1 MFNLVTFV
9 SNLARLI
16 SGSHFRTDYKAET
29 DIVSG
34 QTKHY
39 LKLSTSDKDYQLYRF
54 MVNNGDID
62 IFVIKEFEYI
72 GVNEYLLASITLED
86 ILEDGKFDANSS
98 NFNKVNACIIKA
110 VMTHYTC
117 SKAGKLTPLPLSVPL
132 SFDFKLGRIGTE
144 ILRSV
149 ASSIISNT
157 RQAIL
162 KDSVVP
168 NSLWIYVGGTN
179 SYVFIRPFDN
189 TLLVM
194 IFTVGYDGMTGG
206 NNYKYI
212 YHDVYYAG
220 DIFSLNDMVTKIC
233 EICSK

>member
-39 LKLSTSDKDYQLYRF
+39 LKLSTSDKDKQLYRF
-54 MVNNGDID
+54 AVNNGDID
-62 IFVIKEFEYI
+62 IFVVKELDYI

-86 ILEDGKFDANSS
+86 ILEDGEFDTSNT
-98 NFNKVNACIIKA
+98 NFNRVMACIIKA
-110 VMTHYTC
+110 VMTHYAC
-117 SKAGKLTPLPLSVPL
+117 SKADKLIPLPLSVPL
-132 SFDFKLGRIGTE
+132 SFDFKPSKVGPE
-144 ILRSV
+144 ILLSV
-149 ASSIISNT
+149 ANSIVRNT
-157 RQAIL
+157 KNAVVE
-162 KDSVVP
+162 DSVVP

-179 SYVFIRPFDN
+179 SNVFIRPFDN
-189 TLLVM
+189 VLLVM
-194 IFTVGYDGMTGG
+194 IFTVCYDGMTSGSAF
-206 NNYKYI
+206 KYI
-212 YHDVYYAG
+212 YHDTYYTG

-233 EICSK
+233 EVCD

>member
-16 SGSHFRTDYKAET
+16 SGSHFRSDYKAET

-39 LKLSTSDKDYQLYRF
+39 LKLSTSDKDYNLYRF
-54 MVNNGDID
+54 AVNNGDID
-62 IFVIKEFEYI
+62 IFFVKDLEHI
-72 GVNEYLLASITLED
+72 GTNEYLLASITLED
-86 ILEDGKFDANSS
+86 ILEDGKFETSNS
-98 NFNKVNACIIKA
+98 NFNRVMTCIIKA
-110 VMTHYTC
+110 IMTHYAC
-117 SKAGKLTPLPLSVPL
+117 SKADKLIPLPLSVPL
-132 SFDFKLGRIGTE
+132 SFDCKVGSE
-144 ILRSV
+144 IMRSI
-149 ASSIISNT
+149 ANSIIHNT
-157 RQAIL
+157 QRSILQA
-162 KDSVVP
+162 SVVP
-168 NSLWIYVGGTN
+168 NSLWIYVDSSN

-206 NNYKYI
+206 SVFKYI

-220 DIFSLNDMVTKIC
+220 DIFSLNDMVNKIC
-233 EICSK
+233 EVCN